1 MSGSYS
7 DLYLGEL
14 SHLGIDMPD
23 WRMQPPFAFR
33 KRRIRR
39 DDELVA
45 TITDV
50 HEELVQ
56 GLPEYVAGKPKALP

>member
-14 SHLGIDMPD
+14 SHLGIDMSD

-33 KRRIRR
+33 KWRIRR

-56 GLPEYVAGKPKALP
+56 GLPEYVAGKPMALP